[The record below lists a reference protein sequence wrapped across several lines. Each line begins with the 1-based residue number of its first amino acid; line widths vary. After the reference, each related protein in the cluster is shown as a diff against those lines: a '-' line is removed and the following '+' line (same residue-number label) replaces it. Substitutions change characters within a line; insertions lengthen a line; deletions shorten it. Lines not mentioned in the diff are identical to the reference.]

1 MQAHADAFDA
11 AQEANIE
18 ALNNKLGDMLGRLRL
33 GLFFLPIFIALI
45 LGAYH
50 KPSIFETKILF
61 FFLFVY

>member
-33 GLFFLPIFIALI
+33 GLFFFAQ
-45 LGAYH
+45 
-50 KPSIFETKILF
+50 
-61 FFLFVY
+61 FLLL